1 MFDAVLMAVN
11 RHCFVRCFAAKAL
24 TSPVNSYRSGV
35 IDPVTGDDWIIA
47 ERQDEDVNIRLSE
60 AAYISAIPDKK
71 VRSTSE
77 TDIRGLQQDEIELL
91 QLQSDNRRPNQSGTS
106 GRIELFIK

>member
-1 MFDAVLMAVN
+1 MIGLLRN
-11 RHCFVRCFAAKAL
+11 GK
-24 TSPVNSYRSGV
+24 TK
-35 IDPVTGDDWIIA
+35 T
-47 ERQDEDVNIRLSE
+47 VNIRLSE

>member
-1 MFDAVLMAVN
+1 MIGLLRN
-11 RHCFVRCFAAKAL
+11 GK
-24 TSPVNSYRSGV
+24 TK
-35 IDPVTGDDWIIA
+35 T
-47 ERQDEDVNIRLSE
+47 VNIRLSE

-91 QLQSDNRRPNQSGTS
+91 QAIR
-106 GRIELFIK
+106 